1 MTNYGCIAVGINRYQ
16 FVEPLSHAEADAQ
29 GLVKFLV
36 EELGVPGE
44 NCLLATDAAP
54 PVVDRSAH
62 PSYANLTNLF
72 NSSPQ
77 SLNNPDWLWCFFSGH
92 GVHWRGED
100 YLLPIDGS
108 LEALPQQAISARTLL
123 TSLKQQG
130 KQVLLL
136 LDINRSPGLGTGTPV
151 GSQFSK
157 LAQELGINLI
167 QSVSNQECSYERR
180 ELGRGLFAQ
189 ALGEAL
195 SYHRQQLTLQT
206 LCRYLVDRLPELGN
220 HHGTPPQHPLIQLA
234 PNVDLEELILPAKNF
249 SRNGKR
255 PSVVAAVGASSL
267 NNNLTKP
274 IRYRS
279 GTETP
284 EVPPNKI
291 IKAKTKIQ
299 PPSTAIQ
306 PPSTKIQPGATSAVD
321 SSSSSTP
328 NSPAKSTS
336 STNNPPTSKKPKSM
350 ANKEK
355 SNSALP
361 WIGGATLLFLLMVF
375 GVLWRNLDA
384 FVGDGQTS
392 STTPTLSPSVS
403 PEVSPAPTTAI
414 LPSPVPTNPNP
425 APTTAISP
433 SPAVLPSPVVSPT
446 PVANSSPAVSSPLPS
461 PTTATTATSAANR
474 QQANQVTLES
484 ARSILRSDQA
494 TQFGQAIQVASQV
507 QPSDPLYKQAQGDIS
522 RWSTVI
528 MDMAHGRSTSGDWT
542 GAITTAQTVP
552 PVNKAVYQD
561 AQAWISRWQQLIQ
574 QRDANLQQIQ
584 KARRLIRPNQ
594 ANSYRQA
601 IDTNR
606 AVPTG
611 QPGYELAQEL
621 INTWSLEIWQ
631 MAQQRANGG
640 NFQGAIAAA
649 EFLPEN
655 TSLRNQAQTTIA
667 LWQQGKKAP

>member
-36 EELGVPGE
+36 EELGVPRE

-54 PVVDRSAH
+54 PVVDRSAY
-62 PSYANLTNLF
+62 PSYANLTNFLNAPSPSLS
-72 NSSPQ
+72 NS
-77 SLNNPDWLWCFFSGH
+77 DWLWCFFSGH

-108 LEALPQQAISARTLL
+108 LEAIPEQAISARTLL

-151 GSQFSK
+151 GSQLSK
-157 LAQELGINLI
+157 LAQELDINLI

-234 PNVDLEELILPAKNF
+234 KNVDLEELILPAKNF
-249 SRNGKR
+249 SKNGKR
-255 PSVVAAVGASSL
+255 PPVVAAVGANSL
-267 NNNLTKP
+267 NNNSPNP

-279 GTETP
+279 GTDTP

-306 PPSTKIQPGATSAVD
+306 PPSTKIQPGTTANRAA
-321 SSSSSTP
+321 SSTP
-328 NSPAKSTS
+328 NSPTNSTN

-384 FVGDGQTS
+384 FLGDGQS
-392 STTPTLSPSVS
+392 DSIATPTLSPAAS
-403 PEVSPAPTTAI
+403 PEVPPAPTTGT
-414 LPSPVPTNPNP
+414 LPSPT
-425 APTTAISP
+425 I
-433 SPAVLPSPVVSPT
+433 LPSPVVSPT
-446 PVANSSPAVSSPLPS
+446 PVATNSPAVPS
-461 PTTATTATSAANR
+461 PIPSPIPAATTANPAANR
-474 QQANQVTLES
+474 QQANQITLES
-484 ARSILRSDQA
+484 ARSLLRSDQA
-494 TQFGQAIQVASQV
+494 TQFSQAIQVASQV
-507 QPSDPLYKQAQGDIS
+507 QPSDPLHTQAQADIA

-528 MDMAHGRSTSGDWT
+528 MDMAHGRSTSGDWA
-542 GAITTAQTVP
+542 GAITTAQTIP
-552 PVNKAVYQD
+552 PMNQAVYRD
-561 AQAWISRWQQLIQ
+561 AQTWISRWQQLIQ
-574 QRDANLQQIQ
+574 QRDVNLQQIQ

-606 AVPTG
+606 AVPVG
-611 QPGYELAQEL
+611 QVGYELAQEL

-631 MAQQRANGG
+631 MAQQRANRGD
-640 NFQGAIAAA
+640 FQGAIAAA
-649 EFLPEN
+649 AFLPEN
-655 TSLRNQAQTTIA
+655 TSLYTQAQTTIA
-667 LWQQGKKAP
+667 LWQQGKKSP